1 MIGPEEKTMAFA
13 ANTRPIAGAV
23 ATVGVDERVA
33 FLRRVYGTL
42 GVAILG
48 YVATAYIFIE
58 VFEKQAFEFTRW
70 AFAGQFNWIM
80 LLIAF
85 MAIGYGAEKLAR
97 SDSSRGMQYVGL
109 TLGVIME
116 AIIVTPLLF
125 IASHYIKDPNV
136 IQKAGVVTLLVF
148 AGLTGTVFITKK
160 DFTFMRGALMV
171 GGFAALGVILA
182 SALFGFH
189 LGTVFVVAMIALMA
203 GFVLY
208 QTSLVMKSFGPTQH
222 VSAALMLF
230 GTLAT
235 MFFYVLQLFMSFDR
249 D

>member
-1 MIGPEEKTMAFA
+1 MAFA

-42 GVAILG
+42 GLAILG
-48 YVATAYIFIE
+48 YVATAYIFIN
-58 VFEKQAFEFTRW
+58 FFAKQAFQFTRW

-80 LLIAF
+80 LMVAF

-97 SDSSRGMQYVGL
+97 SESSSRTQYVGL
-109 TLGVIME
+109 ALGVIIQ
-116 AIIVTPLLF
+116 ALIVTPLLF
-125 IASHYIKDPNV
+125 IAAFYVKDPYV
-136 IQKAGVVTLLVF
+136 IHKAGVLTILIF
-148 AGLTGTVFITKK
+148 AGLTGTVFITRK

-171 GGFAALGVILA
+171 GAFASLGLIV
-182 SALFGFH
+182 SSWLFGFQ
-189 LGTVFVVAMIALMA
+189 LGTLFVGAMVVMMA

-235 MFFYVLQLFMSFDR
+235 MFFYVLQLFMSLDR